1 MRAFLDLLKRV
12 IQAGKRG
19 PRLFYWG
26 LSLRVM
32 ERVFSIAPFFLAYA
46 WFDEL
51 LQKSGTG
58 LELVETIGNDDRMVT
73 YGVALGV
80 LLAGQLVFS
89 YLGQLRSFTGAYEL
103 TASYRETV
111 IDHVRRLPL
120 GSLQQESSGRM
131 ASVLTDDVNRVEKIF
146 THLTAEWVAAAAV
159 PLLFVIALVWIDW
172 RLTLSLVV
180 TLPLAVA
187 ALNAARRFFL
197 ARADRKQEQFLEV
210 SGLLVE
216 FVSGIRTLR
225 LFNRAG
231 AWWERLDRRFE
242 AIRHSSMGV
251 EAWAG
256 GSVQLYRLCLELGLV
271 TLLLGGAWL
280 ARGDGGLAPLHWLL
294 FAMVAYKLLD
304 PLLDAAAFLT
314 ELRAMA
320 QSEARVQAL
329 FDRPLLPESS
339 TPAEPDG
346 FDVAFEG
353 VSFRYDADTEWVLSD
368 VSFRASRGQIVAVV
382 GPSGSG
388 KSTLLHLLARFF
400 DPQEG
405 RITLGGV
412 DLRELG
418 LDRLYDHLSFVFQD
432 VQLFDGSVLEN
443 VRIGRPD
450 ATDADVMAAC
460 RAAWCDEFIQ
470 RLPHGYETPIG
481 ENGQRLSGGQRQ
493 RLSIARALLKD
504 APVLLLDEATASVDP
519 EAQHEIQEAISRLIK
534 RRTVIVIAHRLH
546 TIQHADQILLLAR
559 GRIIERGSHDEL
571 LRAEGLYRDMWTLQ
585 TVTR

>member
-1 MRAFLDLLKRV
+1 MRAFLDLLNRV
-12 IQAGKRG
+12 IRAGDQR
-19 PRLFYWG
+19 PRRFYWG
-26 LSLRVM
+26 LSLRVL
-32 ERVFSIAPFFLAYA
+32 ERIFSIAPFFLAYV
-46 WFDEL
+46 WFDDL

-58 LELVETIGNDDRMVT
+58 LEFVGTMANDGQILT
-73 YGVALGV
+73 YGMALVAI
-80 LLAGQLVFS
+80 LAGQLLFS
-89 YLGQLRSFTGAYEL
+89 YLGQLQSFTGAYEL
-103 TASYRETV
+103 TGSYRETV

-120 GSLQQESSGRM
+120 GSLQQESSGRL

-216 FVSGIRTLR
+216 FVTGIRTLR

-231 AWWERLDRRFE
+231 VWWERLDRRFE

-271 TLLLGGAWL
+271 ALLLCGTWL
-280 ARGDGGLAPLHWLL
+280 AMEDGLAPLHWLL

-314 ELRAMA
+314 EMRAMA
-320 QSEARVQAL
+320 RSEARVQAL
-329 FDRPLLPESS
+329 LDRSPLPESS
-339 TPAEPDG
+339 APAEPDG
-346 FDVAFEG
+346 FELAFEG
-353 VSFRYDADTEWVLSD
+353 VSFRYDAGAEWVLRD
-368 VSFRASRGQIVAVV
+368 VSFRAPLGRIVAVV
-382 GPSGSG
+382 GPSGGG

-412 DLRELG
+412 DLRDLG
-418 LDRLYDHLSFVFQD
+418 PDRLYDHLSFVFQD

-443 VRIGRPD
+443 VRIGCPD
-450 ATDADVMAAC
+450 ATDAEVMAAC

-470 RLPHGYETPIG
+470 RLPQGYETTIG

-519 EAQHEIQEAISRLIK
+519 EAQYEIQRAISRLIK
-534 RRTVIVIAHRLH
+534 GRTVVVIAHRLH
-546 TIQHADQILLLAR
+546 TIQHADQILLLAQ
-559 GRIIERGSHDEL
+559 GRVIERGSHDEL
-571 LRAEGLYRDMWTLQ
+571 LRAEGVYHDMWALQ
-585 TVTR
+585 TVTH

>member
-1 MRAFLDLLKRV
+1 MNRV
-12 IQAGKRG
+12 IRAGNQR
-19 PRLFYWG
+19 PRRFYWG
-26 LSLRVM
+26 LSLRVL
-32 ERVFSIAPFFLAYA
+32 ERIFSIAPFFLAYV
-46 WFDEL
+46 WLDDL

-58 LELVETIGNDDRMVT
+58 LEFAEIMANDGQILT
-73 YGVALGV
+73 YGMALGA
-80 LLAGQLVFS
+80 LLAGQLLFS
-89 YLGQLRSFTGAYEL
+89 YLGQLQSFTGAYEL
-103 TASYRETV
+103 TGSYRETL

-120 GSLQQESSGRM
+120 GTLQQESSGRL

-146 THLTAEWVAAAAV
+146 THLTAEWVAAVAV

-172 RLTLSLVV
+172 RLTLSLLV

-197 ARADRKQEQFLEV
+197 ARADRKQEQFLDV

-216 FVSGIRTLR
+216 FITGIRTLR
-225 LFNRAG
+225 LFNRAKI
-231 AWWERLDRRFE
+231 WWERLDRRFE

-271 TLLLGGAWL
+271 ALLLCGAWL
-280 ARGDGGLAPLHWLL
+280 AKSDGLAPLHWLL

-314 ELRAMA
+314 EMRAMA
-320 QSEARVQAL
+320 RSEARVQAL
-329 FDRPLLPESS
+329 FDRPPLPESS
-339 TPAEPDG
+339 APTEPDG
-346 FDVAFEG
+346 FELAFEG
-353 VSFRYDADTEWVLSD
+353 VSFRYDTGTAWALRD
-368 VSFRASRGQIVAVV
+368 VSFRAPQGRIVAVV
-382 GPSGSG
+382 GPSGGG
-388 KSTLLHLLARFF
+388 KSTLLNLLARFF

-412 DLRELG
+412 DLRDLG
-418 LDRLYDHLSFVFQD
+418 PDQLYDYLSFVFQD

-443 VRIGRPD
+443 VRIGCPE
-450 ATDADVMAAC
+450 ATDAEVMDAC

-470 RLPHGYETPIG
+470 RLPQGYETLIG

-504 APVLLLDEATASVDP
+504 APVLLLDESTASVDP
-519 EAQHEIQEAISRLIK
+519 ETQHEIQGAISRLIK
-534 RRTVIVIAHRLH
+534 GRTVIVIAHRLH
-546 TIQHADQILLLAR
+546 TIQHADQILLLTQ
-559 GRIIERGSHDEL
+559 GRIIERGSHAEL
-571 LRAEGLYRDMWTLQ
+571 LGAGGLYRDMWALQ
-585 TVTR
+585 TITQ

>member
-1 MRAFLDLLKRV
+1 MRALLDLVNRV
-12 IQAGKRG
+12 IRVGSKRPG
-19 PRLFYWG
+19 RFWMG
-26 LSLRVM
+26 LSLRIL
-32 ERVFSIAPFFLAYA
+32 ERIFSIAPFFLAYV
-46 WFDEL
+46 WFGDL
-51 LQKSGTG
+51 LQKGGTDLAFVG
-58 LELVETIGNDDRMVT
+58 SMANDDRILT
-73 YGVALGV
+73 YGMILGV
-80 LLAGQLVFS
+80 LMAGQLVIS
-89 YLGQLRSFTGAYEL
+89 YLGQLQSFTGAYEL

-120 GSLQQESSGRM
+120 GSLQQESSGRL
-131 ASVLTDDVNRVEKIF
+131 ASVLTDDINRVEKIF
-146 THLTAEWVAAAAV
+146 THLMAEWVAAVAV

-172 RLTLSLVV
+172 RLAVSLVV

-187 ALNAARRFFL
+187 ALNAARRYFL
-197 ARADRKQEQFLEV
+197 AHADHKQEQFLEV

-216 FVSGIRTLR
+216 FVTGIRTLR

-231 AWWERLDRRFE
+231 AWLERLDQRFE
-242 AIRHSSMGV
+242 AIRNSSMGV

-271 TLLLGGAWL
+271 ALLLCGAWL
-280 ARGDGGLAPLHWLL
+280 AKGDGLAPPHWLL

-304 PLLDAAAFLT
+304 PLLDAAALLT

-320 QSEARVQAL
+320 RSEARVQAL
-329 FDRPLLPESS
+329 LDRPPLPESS

-346 FDVAFEG
+346 FEVGFEG
-353 VSFRYDADTEWVLSD
+353 VGFHYDTGTEWVLRD
-368 VSFRASRGQIVAVV
+368 VSFRAPQGRIVAVV
-382 GPSGSG
+382 GPSGGG

-412 DLRELG
+412 DLRDLEP
-418 LDRLYDHLSFVFQD
+418 DRLYDHLSFVFQD

-460 RAAWCDEFIQ
+460 RAAWCDEFIR
-470 RLPHGYETPIG
+470 RLPQGYETPIG

-534 RRTVIVIAHRLH
+534 GRTVIVIAHRLH

-559 GRIIERGSHDEL
+559 GRIIERGSHDDL
-571 LRAEGLYRDMWTLQ
+571 LLAKGLYYDMWTLRTITQ
-585 TVTR
+585 

>member
-159 PLLFVIALVWIDW
+159 PLLFVIALLWIDW
-172 RLTLSLVV
+172 RLALSLVV

-216 FVSGIRTLR
+216 FVTGIRTLR

-294 FAMVAYKLLD
+294 
-304 PLLDAAAFLT
+304 T
-314 ELRAMA
+314 
-320 QSEARVQAL
+320 
-329 FDRPLLPESS
+329 
-339 TPAEPDG
+339 
-346 FDVAFEG
+346 
-353 VSFRYDADTEWVLSD
+353 
-368 VSFRASRGQIVAVV
+368 
-382 GPSGSG
+382 
-388 KSTLLHLLARFF
+388 
-400 DPQEG
+400 
-405 RITLGGV
+405 
-412 DLRELG
+412 
-418 LDRLYDHLSFVFQD
+418 
-432 VQLFDGSVLEN
+432 
-443 VRIGRPD
+443 
-450 ATDADVMAAC
+450 
-460 RAAWCDEFIQ
+460 
-470 RLPHGYETPIG
+470 
-481 ENGQRLSGGQRQ
+481 
-493 RLSIARALLKD
+493 
-504 APVLLLDEATASVDP
+504 
-519 EAQHEIQEAISRLIK
+519 K
-534 RRTVIVIAHRLH
+534 R
-546 TIQHADQILLLAR
+546 
-559 GRIIERGSHDEL
+559 
-571 LRAEGLYRDMWTLQ
+571 
-585 TVTR
+585 TRK

>member
-1 MRAFLDLLKRV
+1 MRAFVDLLKRV
-12 IQAGKRG
+12 IRAGKQG

-58 LELVETIGNDDRMVT
+58 LGLVQTIGNDDRMVT

-159 PLLFVIALVWIDW
+159 PLLFVIALLWIDW
-172 RLTLSLVV
+172 RLALSLVV

-216 FVSGIRTLR
+216 FVTGIRTLR

-242 AIRHSSMGV
+242 AIRNSSMGV

-271 TLLLGGAWL
+271 ALLLCGAWL
-280 ARGDGGLAPLHWLL
+280 ANGDGLAPLHWLL

-304 PLLDAAAFLT
+304 PLLDAAALLT

-320 QSEARVQAL
+320 RSEARVQAL
-329 FDRPLLPESS
+329 LDRPPLPESS

-346 FDVAFEG
+346 FEVAFEG
-353 VSFRYDADTEWVLSD
+353 VGFRYDTGAEWVLRD
-368 VSFRASRGQIVAVV
+368 VSFRAPQGRIVAVV
-382 GPSGSG
+382 GPSGGG

-412 DLRELG
+412 DLRDLG
-418 LDRLYDHLSFVFQD
+418 PDRLYDHLSFVFQD

-450 ATDADVMAAC
+450 ATDAEVMAAC
-460 RAAWCDEFIQ
+460 RSARCDEFIR
-470 RLPHGYETPIG
+470 RLPQGYETPIG

-493 RLSIARALLKD
+493 RLSIARALLKN

-534 RRTVIVIAHRLH
+534 GRTVIVIAHRLH
-546 TIQHADQILLLAR
+546 TIQHADQILLLAK
-559 GRIIERGSHDEL
+559 GRIIERGSHAEL
-571 LRAEGLYRDMWTLQ
+571 LRAGGLYRDMWTLQ
-585 TVTR
+585 TVTQ